1 MKERAL
7 LFLASVAT
15 SVKKSVPDILVRQA
29 PSVLKVVRSPANA
42 TPVQVHEERRYD
54 FGLICEGLLLNFPP
68 WMKG

>member
-29 PSVLKVVRSPANA
+29 PSVLKVVRSPAKA
-42 TPVQVHEERRYD
+42 IPVQVPEERRYD
-54 FGLICEGLLLNFPP
+54 FGLICGGLLLNFPLL
-68 WMKG
+68 MKG